1 MDTQPG
7 SQIEAQV
14 ESTSNTNWDYRETF
28 ARPTMIQK
36 ARRSLHKPLTGLR
49 RINPLGLN
57 PIAPETT
64 GPGTPS
70 RKSFSSF
77 FHRRSVASSHPT
89 ASQVSLLLEQ
99 SRGAG
104 VPQSPPPLPPLYTA
118 FPPVRPSSM
127 PGRSTGLGQDETSGS
142 LSPLKMRLP
151 AHKLTS
157 HHRISQVTN
166 NSTESKAN
174 SIKSVPGW
182 VKFHLPSGLQSG
194 GTMTQESEKPLP
206 SVPPGISPGLWLK
219 TKVLPRFYSASD
231 DVENGYRIGTGNGN
245 KLEDTKQA
253 TFERNKSKE
262 VQVGQRMSDPSAGS
276 MMTGKLEV

>member
-1 MDTQPG
+1 
-7 SQIEAQV
+7 
-14 ESTSNTNWDYRETF
+14 
-28 ARPTMIQK
+28 MIQK

-57 PIAPETT
+57 PVARETT

-77 FHRRSVASSHPT
+77 FRRRSVASSHPT
-89 ASQVSLLLEQ
+89 ASRVSLLLEQ

-104 VPQSPPPLPPLYTA
+104 VPQSPPPLPPWNTA
-118 FPPVRPSSM
+118 YPSLRPSSM
-127 PGRSTGLGQDETSGS
+127 PGRWTGFGQDETSGS
-142 LSPLKMRLP
+142 LSPLKMPPP

-166 NSTESKAN
+166 NSTESKAH
-174 SIKSVPGW
+174 SVKSVPGW

-206 SVPPGISPGLWLK
+206 SVPPVISPGLWLK
-219 TKVLPRFYSASD
+219 TNFPRFYSASD
-231 DVENGYRIGTGNGN
+231 DIENVYRIGTGNGN
-245 KLEDTKQA
+245 KLEETKQA
-253 TFERNKSKE
+253 TFAPSKSKE
-262 VQVGQRMSDPSAGS
+262 VQTGQRISDPSAGS
-276 MMTGKLEV
+276 LMTEKLKV